1 MSEFDSDEE
10 KNVYFENEKE
20 HSMQDTDQSDSNSE
34 DKYRRDDVVD
44 EHNFEAFCSSL
55 GDRPL
60 MVASQVE
67 AELFNE

>member
-1 MSEFDSDEE
+1 
-10 KNVYFENEKE
+10 
-20 HSMQDTDQSDSNSE
+20 MQETDQSKSNSE
-34 DKYRRDDVVD
+34 DRYRRDDVVD

-67 AELFNE
+67 VEQFNE